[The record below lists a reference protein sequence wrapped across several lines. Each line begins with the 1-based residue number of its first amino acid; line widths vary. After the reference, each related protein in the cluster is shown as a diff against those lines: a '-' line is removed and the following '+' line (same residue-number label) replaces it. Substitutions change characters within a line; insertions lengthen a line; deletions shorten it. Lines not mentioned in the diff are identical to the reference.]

1 MSSAKKDGKEA
12 KRTTFLSSIVLRKTG
27 INFLSN
33 LTILTLG
40 SNGYIMPPSRS
51 NKEFCFNAD
60 SVRNHEG
67 EIKCRKNYQ
76 VLNLSCKIY
85 KITASSKWF
94 NFIHSMVIQFKSGF
108 RQKGAPRDI
117 ALRGHAI
124 NLLSMF
130 ENIKT
135 HTSSSNR

>member
-76 VLNLSCKIY
+76 VLNSPCKIY
-85 KITASSKWF
+85 KIMASSKWF
-94 NFIHSMVIQFKSGF
+94 NFIHFMVKQG
-108 RQKGAPRDI
+108 QA
-117 ALRGHAI
+117 RGYGHI
-124 NLLSMF
+124 TQNECF
-130 ENIKT
+130 P
-135 HTSSSNR
+135 